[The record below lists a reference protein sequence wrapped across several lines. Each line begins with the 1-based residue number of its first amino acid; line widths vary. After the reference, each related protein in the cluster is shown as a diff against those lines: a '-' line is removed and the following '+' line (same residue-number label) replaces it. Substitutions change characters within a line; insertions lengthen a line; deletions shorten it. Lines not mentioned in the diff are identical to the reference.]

1 MNQTLTEREIEEL
14 PLEYFV
20 EESEKYLKKIQKK
33 KEEEIKFLEHIQT
46 MLSHTENINKL
57 KEEIELKIIKLKE
70 ILDVSNV
77 G

>member
-70 ILDVSNV
+70 ILDFSNV